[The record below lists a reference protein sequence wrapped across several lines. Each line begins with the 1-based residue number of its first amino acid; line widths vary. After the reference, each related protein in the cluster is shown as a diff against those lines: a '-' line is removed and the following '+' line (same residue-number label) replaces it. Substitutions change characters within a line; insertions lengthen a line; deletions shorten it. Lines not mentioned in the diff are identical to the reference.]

1 MSHSSDLRKS
11 NNSSKLQVHSIPPS
25 DMKSATSIMT
35 KNKEK
40 NTELVPTTDRQNT
53 NKKHDY
59 PAKASTDRTDITP

>member
-1 MSHSSDLRKS
+1 M
-11 NNSSKLQVHSIPPS
+11 HSIPPS